1 MRDTA
6 NKMAKELVTNIVANT
21 TLPNQKDL
29 NFREN
34 CDLHYLDAIKVA
46 KTTVEFIAYRLEFK
60 YKFKYEILKQPL
72 WEYDQAEIEHW
83 MDVLKELSN
92 LKIKQR

>member
-6 NKMAKELVTNIVANT
+6 NKRAKELVTNIIANT

-46 KTTVEFIAYRLEFK
+46 KVSVKFITDRLGFVS
-60 YKFKYEILKQPL
+60 KFKYEILEQTL
-72 WEYDQAEIEHW
+72 WEYDASERDYW
-83 MDVLKELSN
+83 NDVLKELSN
-92 LKIKQR
+92 LKIN

>member
-6 NKMAKELVTNIVANT
+6 NKRAKELVTNIIANT

-46 KTTVEFIAYRLEFK
+46 KVSVDFIINRLGFK
-60 YKFKYEILKQPL
+60 YKFKYEILEQEL
-72 WEYDQAEIEHW
+72 WEYDHAERDYW
-83 MDVLKELSN
+83 QDVLKELSN
-92 LKIKQR
+92 LKIN